1 MTMFTDLLALKEW
14 KTDNIAD
21 FYNRLKLFSDE
32 ECCDYTVFVANEL
45 IKKNDIHY
53 QKVAE
58 EILINAIRNYFNVE
72 DSNYK
77 AKIYFC
83 LGYLYEVQKKYINS
97 FTYYEKYKL
106 NNNIYEGANS
116 ILLKI
121 IILRD
126 KFKYSEE
133 LENLFLAASGEYN
146 LGLRNDRIYEDI
158 AEYLILLNKNNFEKA
173 EEKKKDLKA
182 LVKYGQL
189 PLLDIIIR
197 KDSVFNA
204 LSVPDEVI
212 EFVEKL

>member
-1 MTMFTDLLALKEW
+1 MFSDLLALKEW

-21 FYNRLKLFSDE
+21 FYNRLTIFPNEDK
-32 ECCDYTVFVANEL
+32 CDYTVSVANEL
-45 IKKNDIHY
+45 IKKNNIQY
-53 QKVAE
+53 YKIAE

-72 DSNYK
+72 DSKYK

-133 LENLFLAASGEYN
+133 LEKLFLEASGEYN
-146 LGLRNDRIYEDI
+146 LVLRDDRIYEDI
-158 AEYLILLNKNNFEKA
+158 AEYLILLNKNDFEKA

-189 PLLDIIIR
+189 PLLDVIIR
-197 KDSVFNA
+197 KDSIFNA

-212 EFVEKL
+212 EFVEKI

>member
-1 MTMFTDLLALKEW
+1 MFSDLLALKEW

-21 FYNRLKLFSDE
+21 FYNRLTIFPNEDK
-32 ECCDYTVFVANEL
+32 CDYTVSVANEL
-45 IKKNDIHY
+45 IKKNNIQY
-53 QKVAE
+53 YKVAE

-72 DSNYK
+72 DLNYK

-133 LENLFLAASGEYN
+133 LEKLFLEASGEYN
-146 LGLRNDRIYEDI
+146 LVLRNDRIYEDI

-189 PLLDIIIR
+189 PLLDVIIR
-197 KDSVFNA
+197 KDSIFNA

-212 EFVEKL
+212 EFVEKI

>member
-1 MTMFTDLLALKEW
+1 MFTDLLALKEW
-14 KTDNIAD
+14 RTDDIAD
-21 FYNRLKLFSDE
+21 FYNRLKIFSDE
-32 ECCDYTVFVANEL
+32 ECCDYTVLVANEL
-45 IKKNDIHY
+45 IKKNDIHSY
-53 QKVAE
+53 KVAE
-58 EILINAIRNYFNVE
+58 EILINAIRNYFDVQ

-97 FTYYEKYKL
+97 FTYYEKHKL
-106 NNNIYEGANS
+106 NNNIHEGANT

-133 LENLFLAASGEYN
+133 LENLFLTASGEYN

-173 EEKKKDLKA
+173 EEK
-182 LVKYGQL
+182 
-189 PLLDIIIR
+189 R
-197 KDSVFNA
+197 K
-204 LSVPDEVI
+204 I
-212 EFVEKL
+212 

>member
-1 MTMFTDLLALKEW
+1 MFSDLLALKEW

-21 FYNRLKLFSDE
+21 FYNRLTIFPNEDK
-32 ECCDYTVFVANEL
+32 CDYTVSVANEL
-45 IKKNDIHY
+45 IKKNNIHY
-53 QKVAE
+53 YKVAE

-72 DSNYK
+72 DLNYK

-83 LGYLYEVQKKYINS
+83 LGHLYEVQKKYINS

-133 LENLFLAASGEYN
+133 LEKLFLEASGEYN
-146 LGLRNDRIYEDI
+146 LVLRNDRIYEDI
-158 AEYLILLNKNNFEKA
+158 AEYLILLNKNDFEKA

-189 PLLDIIIR
+189 PLLDVIIR

-212 EFVEKL
+212 EFVEKI

>member
-1 MTMFTDLLALKEW
+1 MFSDLLALKEW

-21 FYNRLKLFSDE
+21 FYNRLTIFPNEDK
-32 ECCDYTVFVANEL
+32 CDYTASVANEL
-45 IKKNDIHY
+45 IKKNNIHY
-53 QKVAE
+53 YKVAE

-72 DSNYK
+72 DLNYK

-83 LGYLYEVQKKYINS
+83 LGHLYEVQKKYINS

-133 LENLFLAASGEYN
+133 LEKLFLEASGEYN
-146 LGLRNDRIYEDI
+146 LVLRNDRIYEDI
-158 AEYLILLNKNNFEKA
+158 AEYLILLNKNDFEKA

-189 PLLDIIIR
+189 PLLDVIIR
-197 KDSVFNA
+197 KDSIFNA

-212 EFVEKL
+212 EFVEKI

>member
-1 MTMFTDLLALKEW
+1 MFSDLLALKEW

-21 FYNRLKLFSDE
+21 FYNRLTIFPNEDK
-32 ECCDYTVFVANEL
+32 CDYTVSVANEL
-45 IKKNDIHY
+45 IKKNNIHY
-53 QKVAE
+53 YKVAE

-72 DSNYK
+72 DLNYK

-133 LENLFLAASGEYN
+133 LEKLFLEALGEYN
-146 LGLRNDRIYEDI
+146 LVLRNDRIYEDI
-158 AEYLILLNKNNFEKA
+158 AEYLILLNKNNFGKA

-189 PLLDIIIR
+189 PLLDVIIR
-197 KDSVFNA
+197 KDSIFNA

-212 EFVEKL
+212 EFVEKI

>member
-1 MTMFTDLLALKEW
+1 MFSDLLALKEW

-21 FYNRLKLFSDE
+21 FYNRLTIFPNEDK
-32 ECCDYTVFVANEL
+32 CDYTVSVANEL
-45 IKKNDIHY
+45 IKKNNIQY
-53 QKVAE
+53 YKVAE

-72 DSNYK
+72 DLNYK

-83 LGYLYEVQKKYINS
+83 LGHLYEVQKKYINS

-133 LENLFLAASGEYN
+133 LEKIFLEASGEYN
-146 LGLRNDRIYEDI
+146 LVLRNDRIYEDI
-158 AEYLILLNKNNFEKA
+158 AEYLILLNKNNFGKA

-189 PLLDIIIR
+189 PLLDVIIR
-197 KDSVFNA
+197 KDSIFNA

-212 EFVEKL
+212 EFVEKI

>member
-1 MTMFTDLLALKEW
+1 MFSDLLALKEW

-21 FYNRLKLFSDE
+21 FYNRLTIFPNEDK
-32 ECCDYTVFVANEL
+32 CDYTVSVANEL
-45 IKKNDIHY
+45 IKKNNIQY
-53 QKVAE
+53 YKVAE

-72 DSNYK
+72 DLNYK

-133 LENLFLAASGEYN
+133 LEKLFLEASGEYN
-146 LGLRNDRIYEDI
+146 LVLRNDRIYEDI

-189 PLLDIIIR
+189 PILDVIIR
-197 KDSVFNA
+197 KDSIFNA

-212 EFVEKL
+212 EFVEKI

>member
-1 MTMFTDLLALKEW
+1 MFSDLLALKEW

-21 FYNRLKLFSDE
+21 FYNRLTIFPNE
-32 ECCDYTVFVANEL
+32 EKCDYTVSVANEL
-45 IKKNDIHY
+45 IKKQDNHFY
-53 QKVAE
+53 KVAE

-133 LENLFLAASGEYN
+133 LEKLFLEASGEYN
-146 LGLRNDRIYEDI
+146 LVLRNDRIYEDI

-189 PLLDIIIR
+189 PLLDVIIR
-197 KDSVFNA
+197 KDSIFNA

-212 EFVEKL
+212 EFVEKI

>member
-1 MTMFTDLLALKEW
+1 MFSDLLILKEW

-21 FYNRLKLFSDE
+21 FYKRLSIFSDE
-32 ECCDYTVFVANEL
+32 EKCNYTVLVANEL
-45 IKKNDIHY
+45 IKRRNNNSYKT
-53 QKVAE
+53 AE
-58 EILINAIRNYFNVE
+58 EILIYAIRNYFPVK

-83 LGYLYEVQKKYINS
+83 MGQLYEVQKKYINS

-106 NNNIYEGANS
+106 NNNIHEGANK

-121 IILRD
+121 ILLRD

-133 LENLFLAASGEYN
+133 LEKIYLRAAGEYD
-146 LGLRNDRIYEDI
+146 LGLRNDRIYDDI
-158 AEYLILLNKNNFEKA
+158 AEYLILLNKNKIKEA

-189 PLLDIIIR
+189 PLLDVIIR
-197 KDSVFNA
+197 KDGVFNA
-204 LSVPDEVI
+204 LSVPDDVLDFIREI
-212 EFVEKL
+212 

>member
-1 MTMFTDLLALKEW
+1 MFSDLLALKEW

-21 FYNRLKLFSDE
+21 FYNRLTIFPNEDK
-32 ECCDYTVFVANEL
+32 CDYTVSVANEL
-45 IKKNDIHY
+45 IKKNNIQY
-53 QKVAE
+53 YKVAE

-72 DSNYK
+72 DLNYK

-83 LGYLYEVQKKYINS
+83 LGHLYEVQKKYINS

-133 LENLFLAASGEYN
+133 LEKLFLEASGEYN
-146 LGLRNDRIYEDI
+146 LVLRNDRIYEDI

-189 PLLDIIIR
+189 PILDVIIR
-197 KDSVFNA
+197 KDSIFNA

-212 EFVEKL
+212 EFVEKI

>member
-1 MTMFTDLLALKEW
+1 MFSDLLALKEW

-21 FYNRLKLFSDE
+21 FYNRLTIFPNEDK
-32 ECCDYTVFVANEL
+32 CDYTVSVANEL
-45 IKKNDIHY
+45 IKKNNIQY
-53 QKVAE
+53 YKVAE

-72 DSNYK
+72 DLNYK

-126 KFKYSEE
+126 NFKYSEE
-133 LENLFLAASGEYN
+133 LEKLFLEASGEYN
-146 LGLRNDRIYEDI
+146 LVLRNDRIYEDI

-189 PLLDIIIR
+189 PLLDVIIR
-197 KDSVFNA
+197 KDSIFNA
-204 LSVPDEVI
+204 LSVPDKVI
-212 EFVEKL
+212 KFVEKI

>member
-1 MTMFTDLLALKEW
+1 MFSDLLALKEW
-14 KTDNIAD
+14 KTYNIAD
-21 FYNRLKLFSDE
+21 FYNRLTIFPNEDK
-32 ECCDYTVFVANEL
+32 CDYTASVANEL
-45 IKKNDIHY
+45 IKKNNIHY
-53 QKVAE
+53 YKVAE

-72 DSNYK
+72 DLNYK

-83 LGYLYEVQKKYINS
+83 LGHLYEVQKKYINS

-133 LENLFLAASGEYN
+133 LEKLFLEASGEYN
-146 LGLRNDRIYEDI
+146 LVLRNDRIYEDI
-158 AEYLILLNKNNFEKA
+158 AEYLILLNKNDFEKA

-189 PLLDIIIR
+189 PLLDVIIR
-197 KDSVFNA
+197 KDSIFNA

-212 EFVEKL
+212 EFVEKI

>member
-1 MTMFTDLLALKEW
+1 MFSDLLALKEW

-21 FYNRLKLFSDE
+21 FYNRLTIFPNEDK
-32 ECCDYTVFVANEL
+32 CDYTASVANEL
-45 IKKNDIHY
+45 IKKNNIHY
-53 QKVAE
+53 YKVAE

-72 DSNYK
+72 DLNYK

-83 LGYLYEVQKKYINS
+83 LGHLYEVQKKYINS

-133 LENLFLAASGEYN
+133 LEKLFLEASGEYN
-146 LGLRNDRIYEDI
+146 LVLRNDRIYEDI
-158 AEYLILLNKNNFEKA
+158 AEYLILLNKNDFEKA

-189 PLLDIIIR
+189 PLLDVIIR

-212 EFVEKL
+212 EFVEKI

>member
-1 MTMFTDLLALKEW
+1 MFSDLLALKEW
-14 KTDNIAD
+14 KTENVAD
-21 FYNRLKLFSDE
+21 FYNRLKDFFDE
-32 ECCDYTVFVANEL
+32 DKCDSTVFVANEL
-45 IKKNDIHY
+45 IKKGGDKNY
-53 QKVAE
+53 RTAE

-126 KFKYSEE
+126 NFKYSKE
-133 LENLFLAASGEYN
+133 LENLFLKASGEYN

-182 LVKYGQL
+182 LIKYGQL
-189 PLLDIIIR
+189 PLLDVIIR
-197 KDSVFNA
+197 KDSIFNA
-204 LSVPDEVI
+204 LNVPEEVI

>member
-1 MTMFTDLLALKEW
+1 MFSDLLSLKEW
-14 KTDNIAD
+14 KTENIAD
-21 FYNRLKLFSDE
+21 FYNRLSVFSNEDK
-32 ECCDYTVFVANEL
+32 CDYTVSVANEL
-45 IKKNDIHY
+45 IKKNKIHFY
-53 QKVAE
+53 KVAE
-58 EILINAIRNYFNVE
+58 ELLINAIRNYFNVE

-77 AKIYFC
+77 AKIYLS
-83 LGYLYEVQKKYINS
+83 LGYLYELQKKYINS

-106 NNNIYEGANS
+106 NNNIYDSANS

-126 KFKYSEE
+126 NFKYSEE
-133 LENLFLAASGEYN
+133 LEDLFLKAAGEYN

-158 AEYLILLNKNNFEKA
+158 AEYLILLNKNKLEKA

-189 PLLDIIIR
+189 PLLDIVLR

-212 EFVEKL
+212 EFVEKI

>member
-1 MTMFTDLLALKEW
+1 MFTDLLALKEW
-14 KTDNIAD
+14 KTDDIAD
-21 FYNRLKLFSDE
+21 FYNRLEIFSDE
-32 ECCDYTVFVANEL
+32 ECCDYTVLVANEL
-45 IKKNDIHY
+45 IKKNDIHSY
-53 QKVAE
+53 KVAE
-58 EILINAIRNYFNVE
+58 EILINAIRNYFDVQ

-77 AKIYFC
+77 AKIYFS
-83 LGYLYEVQKKYINS
+83 LGYLYEIQKKYINS

-106 NNNIYEGANS
+106 NNNIHEGANS

-133 LENLFLAASGEYN
+133 LENLFLTASGEYN

-158 AEYLILLNKNNFEKA
+158 AEYLILLNKNKFEKA

-189 PLLDIIIR
+189 PLLDIVLR

-204 LSVPDEVI
+204 LSVPEEVI

>member
-1 MTMFTDLLALKEW
+1 MFSDLLALNEW

-21 FYNRLKLFSDE
+21 FYNRLKLFSNE
-32 ECCDYTVFVANEL
+32 ECCDYTASVANEL
-45 IKKNDIHY
+45 IKKSNNHFY
-53 QKVAE
+53 RVAE
-58 EILINAIRNYFNVE
+58 EILINAIRNYFDVE

-83 LGYLYEVQKKYINS
+83 LGYLYELQKKYINS
-97 FTYYEKYKL
+97 FTYYEKYKI
-106 NNNIYEGANS
+106 NNNIYEGVNP

-126 KFKYSEE
+126 NFKYSEE
-133 LENLFLAASGEYN
+133 LEKLFLEASGEYN

-173 EEKKKDLKA
+173 EEKKKNLKA

-189 PLLDIIIR
+189 PLLDVIIR

>member
-1 MTMFTDLLALKEW
+1 MFSDLLSLKEW
-14 KTDNIAD
+14 NTDNIAD
-21 FYNRLKLFSDE
+21 FYNRLKLFSNEDK
-32 ECCDYTVFVANEL
+32 CNHTVSVANEL
-45 IKKNDIHY
+45 IKKAEIKY
-53 QKVAE
+53 YKVAE
-58 EILINAIRNYFNVE
+58 EILINAIRNYFEIE

-77 AKIYFC
+77 AKIYFS

-97 FTYYEKYKL
+97 FTYYEKYKI

-126 KFKYSEE
+126 NFKYSEE
-133 LENLFLAASGEYN
+133 LENLFLLASGEYN
-146 LGLRNDRIYEDI
+146 IGLRNDRIYEDI

-189 PLLDIIIR
+189 PLLDVIIR

-212 EFVEKL
+212 KFVESL